1 MKWLGYSNKVSS
13 DTLFITAICLWF
25 LPYSGAGEIVY
36 WYAYKESKRDNLV
49 RRWRRYLPRTFI
61 RIYLESKIEFQKWA
75 IELRKEENIH
85 SRDDE
90 RIMDDWLH
98 RARNT

>member
-61 RIYLESKIEFQKWA
+61 RIYLESKLEFQKWA
-75 IELRKEENIH
+75 RQENVRSREE
-85 SRDDE
+85 E
-90 RIMDDWLH
+90 RLVEDWLY
-98 RARNT
+98 RARNI

>member
-13 DTLFITAICLWF
+13 DALFITSICLWF
-25 LPYSGAGEIVY
+25 LPYSGASEIVY

-61 RIYLESKIEFQKWA
+61 RTYLESKLEFQKWA
-75 IELRKEENIH
+75 RQENIR
-85 SRDDE
+85 SRE
-90 RIMDDWLH
+90 EECLVEDWLH